1 VSLNLKLN
9 LSGGTLSGN
18 LGIRKNPSESLDV
31 SGNAL
36 VSGTFAVGTTSNA
49 GYSTYIKGGG
59 DVLYLESTGANYA
72 FRSQSTS
79 GYTTTLNMDDTG
91 LSVGHNSTSRAI
103 MFNQS
108 TNERMRIHTN
118 GHVGIGTNSPLQPL
132 QVDRIT
138 GSSTTTNTTGIDQ
151 QHVVMVLKHQ
161 TSHTARKDAGIMFMN
176 NGATSSNISYAS
188 GLIKSGWDVATFWN
202 ASYIDFQTHGNNT
215 SDWTTD
221 MRIRGGNVGI
231 GKTEPSQRL
240 DVSGNALIS
249 GLMNVGESALPPEGI
264 TLNCNGAFRA
274 TDVIVGM
281 SDVIVAGGVGV
292 LNGSI
297 GIGVAIPSQK
307 LDVSGNIALGHK
319 WNGALTADV
328 ILGKT
333 DAYGTWG
340 NGSCYINFKDS
351 TNSPLTTNSGTS
363 MIFNTHKWGVSTAE
377 AMRIAGNGNVGI
389 GTTNPEVKLTINTTD
404 GDVNTS
410 TAGCINM
417 KNGITNRLRLGFD
430 ATCAWIQSYDAKP
443 LCLNPGGNNV
453 GIGLFSA
460 SQTQQ
465 IRNGDQ
471 SKTLY
476 GGNTQGKFLE
486 VGAGASAVTADKSQ
500 MVCTNGNLHIDSST
514 SGSILL
520 NFNSQR
526 PIICGDSVT
535 LSLNSVQATF
545 KLQLPNI
552 SSDIGGRGRA
562 QSWTTYSDDRIKSQ
576 EVEIPYG
583 LIDVLKMKPM
593 KYIQHNSTNDASGN
607 IVVDESCGVHSIG
620 FIAQE
625 LLSVVPEVVSVPE
638 NEEKDLYSVDYN
650 KLIPVLTKAIQELNN
665 KVEELQARLNILEN

>member
-1 VSLNLKLN
+1 
-9 LSGGTLSGN
+9 
-18 LGIRKNPSESLDV
+18 
-31 SGNAL
+31 
-36 VSGTFAVGTTSNA
+36 
-49 GYSTYIKGGG
+49 
-59 DVLYLESTGANYA
+59 
-72 FRSQSTS
+72 
-79 GYTTTLNMDDTG
+79 
-91 LSVGHNSTSRAI
+91 
-103 MFNQS
+103 
-108 TNERMRIHTN
+108 
-118 GHVGIGTNSPLQPL
+118 
-132 QVDRIT
+132 
-138 GSSTTTNTTGIDQ
+138 
-151 QHVVMVLKHQ
+151 
-161 TSHTARKDAGIMFMN
+161 
-176 NGATSSNISYAS
+176 
-188 GLIKSGWDVATFWN
+188 
-202 ASYIDFQTHGNNT
+202 
-215 SDWTTD
+215 
-221 MRIRGGNVGI
+221 
-231 GKTEPSQRL
+231 
-240 DVSGNALIS
+240 
-249 GLMNVGESALPPEGI
+249 
-264 TLNCNGAFRA
+264 
-274 TDVIVGM
+274 
-281 SDVIVAGGVGV
+281 
-292 LNGSI
+292 
-297 GIGVAIPSQK
+297 VAIPSQK

-410 TAGCINM
+410 TAGGINI

-535 LSLNSVQATF
+535 LSLNSVEATF
-545 KLQLPNI
+545 KLQLPN
-552 SSDIGGRGRA
+552 SASDIGGRGRA

-593 KYIQHNSTNDASGN
+593 RYLQHNSTNDVSGN
-607 IVVDESCGVHSIG
+607 LVIDESCGVHSIG

-665 KVEELQARLNILEN
+665 KVEELQARLNI